1 MGMIGI
7 DVDCDLGGFA
17 KRSGHVIR
25 QFFFCIRVKL
35 LPVLIFI
42 DFESGI
48 VSVTGVNHDLA
59 FWELLEI
66 TKDSFHCM

>member
-7 DVDCDLGGFA
+7 NVDGDLCSFA
-17 KRSGHVIR
+17 KRSGHVVS

-42 DFESGI
+42 DFECRI

-59 FWELLEI
+59 LKKLLEI
-66 TKDSFHCM
+66 TEYSFHRM

>member
-1 MGMIGI
+1 MGMISI
-7 DVDCDLGGFA
+7 NVDCDSRSFA
-17 KRSGHVIR
+17 KRSGHVVR

-48 VSVTGVNHDLA
+48 VSVTRVNHNLA
-59 FWELLEI
+59 FWELFEI
-66 TKDSFHCM
+66 TEDSFYCM